1 MNKFILG
8 TVFGIVVSSIGF
20 NGIGNVL
27 NNMISLLQQK
37 SIEMSKPNNQ
47 YYEPRYSQQNQYQ

>member
-8 TVFGIVVSSIGF
+8 TVFGVVVSAIGF
-20 NGIGNVL
+20 NGIGNIL
-27 NNMISLLQQK
+27 NNTISQIQRK

-47 YYEPRYSQQNQYQ
+47 YYAPAYSQQNRY